1 MNIQAGEI
9 KSKAKIFLRKALEFL
24 KNKGEWIIP
33 IIFLVS
39 IAYSVY
45 LWYSYA
51 FNPDWNDAKKSEYIA
66 TKQKDIV
73 FNKDKFDSVILE
85 IKERKVN
92 YQKNLESI
100 PNIFRFK

>member
-1 MNIQAGEI
+1 MNIQADEV
-9 KSKAKIFLRKALEFL
+9 KSKARIILGKITTTL
-24 KNKGEWIIP
+24 KDKGEWIIP
-33 IIFLVS
+33 MVFLAS
-39 IAYSVY
+39 IVYSVY

-51 FNPDWNDAKKSEYIA
+51 LNTSWSDAKKNEYVI

-73 FNKDKFDSVILE
+73 FNKDKFDSVISE

-100 PNIFRFK
+100 PDIFRFK